1 MTIQWLSHDYPI
13 TIQWLSDDF
22 PMNIWWLSNDYPMTI
37 RWLFDDYPMTIC
49 WLSDDYL
56 MTIQWLFDD
65 DPMTFQW
72 LSDDYPMTIRWLLRT
87 FDLFFLM
94 IIDLKRSIDRIWLFK
109 SGATFILRWSCSI
122 LFSISS
128 LGYSHQRV
136 GLAGALTRND
146 WGKWLVVGLAFRH
159 LFVDSL
165 FTSNWPSC
173 DACKW
178 FLPIPLYLSLPVNQ
192 APPCLPS
199 TTVL

>member
-1 MTIQWLSHDYPI
+1 MTIW
-13 TIQWLSDDF
+13 
-22 PMNIWWLSNDYPMTI
+22 
-37 RWLFDDYPMTIC
+37 
-49 WLSDDYL
+49 
-56 MTIQWLFDD
+56 
-65 DPMTFQW
+65 W
-72 LSDDYPMTIRWLLRT
+72 LSDDYPMTIRWLSDDYPMTIRWLSNDNPTTIQWLSNDYPRN